1 MRCHIRGLSAA
12 EGGDNTTIREFYE
25 TVPDKHKDD
34 ILCVYDENR
43 DTVEV
48 ADIWT
53 TQVPGVQIGRFRR
66 GMTDVIIVY

>member
-1 MRCHIRGLSAA
+1 M
-12 EGGDNTTIREFYE
+12 
-25 TVPDKHKDD
+25 PDKHKDD